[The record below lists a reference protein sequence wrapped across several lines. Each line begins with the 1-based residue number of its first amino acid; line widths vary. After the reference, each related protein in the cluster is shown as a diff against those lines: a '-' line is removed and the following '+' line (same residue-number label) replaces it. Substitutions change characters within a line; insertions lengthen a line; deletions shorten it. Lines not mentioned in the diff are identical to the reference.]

1 MPPHR
6 PEGGHRGMPHPPSS
20 QRGGE
25 SRDKKLEGRRGPR
38 GNQFFVF
45 LQSQRKS
52 ARNLDGCLSRCPGP
66 RKGFVEGRDT
76 LSLPRASLLR
86 GGPHVSSTPRCLSRS
101 PGRRAGGLGG
111 RVRASSPPP
120 PPPGRPSP
128 GRGRGLCPARGTRRA
143 SGHGTPP
150 PHPPCRGHVGARP
163 EAPPA
168 LLHVGGGS
176 RPSAWRGA
184 SGPRKLRNPHFKRYP
199 RTRSTRR
206 PPPYSRGSSTPIRRF
221 RAPSPRRRRK
231 TPTSKP
237 PPAPGGAPG
246 AHLHDAVRGLGC
258 RHLHPRLLLLRP
270 PRPPPFSALPRD
282 RLIPEGPRPAHRDP
296 ARRSHW

>member
-1 MPPHR
+1 
-6 PEGGHRGMPHPPSS
+6 MPHPPSS

-120 PPPGRPSP
+120 PPGRPSP

-176 RPSAWRGA
+176 RPSLAWR
-184 SGPRKLRNPHFKRYP
+184 
-199 RTRSTRR
+199 
-206 PPPYSRGSSTPIRRF
+206 
-221 RAPSPRRRRK
+221 
-231 TPTSKP
+231 
-237 PPAPGGAPG
+237 
-246 AHLHDAVRGLGC
+246 
-258 RHLHPRLLLLRP
+258 LRP
-270 PRPPPFSALPRD
+270 PKAKEPALQTVSSDTEHAAPPSVQPGVFNPNPAIQSPFPTA
-282 RLIPEGPRPAHRDP
+282 EA
-296 ARRSHW
+296 

>member
-1 MPPHR
+1 
-6 PEGGHRGMPHPPSS
+6 MPHPPSS

-120 PPPGRPSP
+120 PPGAPLPRPGAGPLSRTWNPPGQRARHTPSP
-128 GRGRGLCPARGTRRA
+128 PTVPRPRGGQAGSAPSPPPRGRGQ
-143 SGHGTPP
+143 
-150 PHPPCRGHVGARP
+150 
-163 EAPPA
+163 
-168 LLHVGGGS
+168 
-176 RPSAWRGA
+176 
-184 SGPRKLRNPHFKRYP
+184 
-199 RTRSTRR
+199 
-206 PPPYSRGSSTPIRRF
+206 
-221 RAPSPRRRRK
+221 
-231 TPTSKP
+231 
-237 PPAPGGAPG
+237 
-246 AHLHDAVRGLGC
+246 
-258 RHLHPRLLLLRP
+258 
-270 PRPPPFSALPRD
+270 
-282 RLIPEGPRPAHRDP
+282 
-296 ARRSHW
+296 